1 MQDETPEDRDDHRQP
16 RARALHRRQA
26 AARTPRGRRCKAIAD
41 GATIDEITAR
51 IRDEGES
58 CSRSAVGRYTK
69 DARELIQKRQE
80 ADRVVKAWMQEF
92 GDRPQGELTLVLIE
106 NLRAMA
112 IDTMRHLAK
121 REEPASSEDIAR
133 LSLALKRIESTEEL
147 RIQREQAAEKA
158 AEAAKPKPPEAP
170 LAGDRG
176 LDPLEGGGDSV
187 LSPRSAIPS
196 YPDESQLSP
205 DKLAEMYPEIAPRLY
220 RTSPQSILSLGPEP
234 ESGSRP
240 SHADPAAGEPSDRA
254 PLNARSD
261 PRMMRPACA
270 YTCSSWPGLSRP
282 STSFWCLSEKERGCP
297 QQVRA

>member
-1 MQDETPEDRDDHRQP
+1 MQDETQKTETTTADPV
-16 RARALHRRQA
+16 L
-26 AARTPRGRRCKAIAD
+26 GRSTVAKLPAELREAVDKAIAD

-51 IRDEGES
+51 IRAEGEN

-69 DARELIQKRQE
+69 DTRDLIQKRQE

-92 GDRPQGELTLVLIE
+92 GDRPQGELALVFIE
-106 NLRAMA
+106 GLRAMA

-133 LSLALKRIESTEEL
+133 LSLALKRIESTEER
-147 RIQREQAAEKA
+147 RIQREKA
-158 AEAAKPKPPEAP
+158 DEAAKPKPRK
-170 LAGDRG
+170 G
-176 LDPLEGGGDSV
+176 
-187 LSPRSAIPS
+187 LSPETVALIRSKVEGIPYQPGDPIPS

-240 SHADPAAGEPSDRA
+240 SHAEPAAGEPSG
-254 PLNARSD
+254 
-261 PRMMRPACA
+261 RP
-270 YTCSSWPGLSRP
+270 PEDQR
-282 STSFWCLSEKERGCP
+282 
-297 QQVRA
+297 

>member
-1 MQDETPEDRDDHRQP
+1 MHSAGRVVQHGGMSQETIHQQSHPMQDETQKTETTADPAFGRSTVAKLPPELREAVD
-16 RARALHRRQA
+16 A
-26 AARTPRGRRCKAIAD
+26 AIAD

-51 IRDEGES
+51 IREGGES

-80 ADRVVKAWMQEF
+80 ADRVAEAWMQEF

-133 LSLALKRIESTEEL
+133 LSLALKRIESTEER

-158 AEAAKPKPPEAP
+158 AEAAKPKPKPRK
-170 LAGDRG
+170 G
-176 LDPLEGGGDSV
+176 
-187 LSPRSAIPS
+187 LSPETVALIRSKVEGIPYQPGDPIPS

-205 DKLAEMYPEIAPRLY
+205 EKLAEMYPEIAPRLY

-234 ESGSRP
+234 GSVSRP
-240 SHADPAAGEPSDRA
+240 SHGEPAAGELSG
-254 PLNARSD
+254 
-261 PRMMRPACA
+261 RP
-270 YTCSSWPGLSRP
+270 PERP
-282 STSFWCLSEKERGCP
+282 E
-297 QQVRA
+297 